1 MSTGTPFTP
10 ARGAN
15 KVLNATTSNQ
25 TVAVGLGNKGIR
37 FVNAGTTVVF
47 VRTFD
52 SVNDKAADKVASSA
66 DTPIAVSGAAGSVLV
81 IEKPVDHD
89 SLAYIAASG
98 TPTLY
103 AQPGE
108 GGY

>member
-1 MSTGTPFTP
+1 MSTGTPFLP

-15 KVLNATTSNQ
+15 QVLGATTSNQ
-25 TVAVGLGNKGIR
+25 TVTLGKGNKAIR

-52 SVNDKAADKVASSA
+52 SVNDKATDKVASSA
-66 DTPIAVSGAAGSVLV
+66 DTPVAVSGAAGSVLV
-81 IEKPVDHD
+81 IEKPEFHD
-89 SLAYIAASG
+89 SVAYIAASG